1 MTRADRRYDA
11 HLTREQVQALV
22 QDDRVHRDLYI
33 SPELFAQEQ
42 QHLFANTWNFVGHA
56 SQVPQTGDYVMV
68 TIAGQPLLMV
78 RQADGSVGVLHNRC
92 AHKGAQLVTA
102 PTGNVGRVFRCP
114 YHSWT
119 YKLDGAPLAVPLRS
133 GYEGTGLQASS
144 SAEGL
149 QALRHVSVYR
159 DFVFARLSD
168 VGPEFNT
175 YCGPMLRVIDL
186 LVDRSPV
193 GRLQVAGGCLRTVVR
208 CNWKMY
214 VENINDTVHPLSTHE
229 SATAAARAVWAGQPD
244 DAPKPMAMEQILP
257 FAAGH
262 DFFDGMG
269 GRIHPNGHSVL
280 GIHFSLHSSY
290 GQLAD
295 YEQALRDAWG
305 EARATEVLQRSPQNA
320 FIFPSVSLKS
330 SPQAIRVIRP
340 LAVDRTL
347 VEAWSFRAEGSPD
360 LMLQRAL
367 TYNRLVFSPMS
378 VVAHDDLHLFE
389 SVQRGLVAG
398 HNEWVSLH
406 RGHRAG
412 EFNEPTQ
419 DVNGTNEILM
429 RNQFRAWAHYMALS
443 LPPSPPT

>member
-1 MTRADRRYDA
+1 MSSRYAQPLTRA
-11 HLTREQVQALV
+11 QVHALV
-22 QDDRVHRDLYI
+22 EDDRVHRDLYI
-33 SPELFAQEQ
+33 SPELFALEQE
-42 QHLFANTWNFVGHA
+42 HLFANTWNFVGHA
-56 SQVPQTGDYVMV
+56 SQVPNVGDYVMV
-68 TIAGQPLLMV
+68 TIAGRPLLMV
-78 RQADGSVGVLHNRC
+78 RQADGSVSVLHNRC
-92 AHKGAQLVTA
+92 AHKGAQLVSA
-102 PTGNVGRVFRCP
+102 PSGNVGRVFRCP

-119 YKLDGAPLAVPLRS
+119 YKLDGSPVAVPLRA
-133 GYEGTGLQASS
+133 GYEGTRLASS
-144 SAEGL
+144 ESGAGME
-149 QALRHVSVYR
+149 ALRHVAIYR
-159 DFVFARLSD
+159 DFVFARLND
-168 VGPEFNT
+168 VGPSFED

-186 LVDRSPV
+186 LVDRSPT
-193 GRLQVAGGCLRTVVR
+193 GRLQVAGGCVRTVVR

-229 SATAAARAVWAGQPD
+229 SATAAAKAVWAGQPE

-280 GIHFSLHSSY
+280 GIHFSLHSAY
-290 GQLAD
+290 GALGD
-295 YEQALRDAWG
+295 YEQSLRQALG

-320 FIFPSVSLKS
+320 FLFPSVSLKS

-340 LAVDRTL
+340 LAADRTL

-389 SVQRGLVAG
+389 SAQKGLVAG
-398 HNEWVSLH
+398 RNEWVSLH

-412 EFNEPTQ
+412 EFDAPTQ

-429 RNQFRAWAHYMALS
+429 RNQFRAWAQYMS
-443 LPPSPPT
+443 LDLPE